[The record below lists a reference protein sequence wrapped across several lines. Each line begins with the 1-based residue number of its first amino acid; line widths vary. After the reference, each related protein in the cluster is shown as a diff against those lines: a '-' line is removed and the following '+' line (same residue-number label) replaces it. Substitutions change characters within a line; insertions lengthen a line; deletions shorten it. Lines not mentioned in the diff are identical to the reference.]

1 MFELTWRILLSF
13 ITLLIMARIMGRKE
27 ISQMTFFNF
36 ISAITIGTIGGALIT
51 DPAFTIW
58 EGVYSLIG
66 WTLLTVGMGILDIKS
81 KKARKLIEGE
91 PIVLINNGKIMD
103 KAMRKVRLDVDA
115 LKVMLREKNVFSVAD
130 VQFALYETDGKLSV
144 LKKETK
150 QTVIKSDM
158 NLQPKVN
165 QYPKPTD
172 VISDGVVNVK
182 NLSKLQLDQQWL
194 QKQLDQAG
202 IDSIADVFYAEVQ
215 KDGSLYIDKKSDYI
229 H

>member
-1 MFELTWRILLSF
+1 MLELTWRILLSF
-13 ITLLIMARIMGRKE
+13 LSLLLLARIMGRKE

-66 WTLLTVGMGILDIKS
+66 WTLLTVGMGLLDIKS

-115 LKVMLREKNVFSVAD
+115 LKVMIREKNIFSLTD
-130 VQFALYETDGKLSV
+130 VEYAIYETDGKLSV

-150 QTVIKSDM
+150 QNLTKSDM

-165 QYPKPTD
+165 QYPMPTD
-172 VISDGVVNVK
+172 VISDGVVNVE

-194 QKQLDQAG
+194 KKQLDQAG
-202 IDSIADVFYAEVQ
+202 IASIEDIFYAEVQ
-215 KDGSLYIDKKSDYI
+215 KDGSLYIDKKGDSI

>member
-1 MFELTWRILLSF
+1 MLELTWRILLSF
-13 ITLLIMARIMGRKE
+13 ISLLIMARIMGRKE

-36 ISAITIGTIGGALIT
+36 VSAITIGTIGGTLIT
-51 DPAFTIW
+51 SPDFTIW
-58 EGVYSLIG
+58 EGLYSLIG
-66 WTLLTVGMGILDIKS
+66 WTLLTVGMGLLDIKS

-103 KAMRKVRLDVDA
+103 KALRKVRLDVDA
-115 LKVMLREKNVFSVAD
+115 LKVMLREKNVFSVSD
-130 VQFALYETDGKLSV
+130 VEYALYETDGKLSV
-144 LKKETK
+144 LKKESK
-150 QTVIKSDM
+150 QNVTKSDM
-158 NLQPKVN
+158 NLQQEVN

-172 VISDGVVNVK
+172 VISDGVVNIE
-182 NLSKLQLDQQWL
+182 NLSELQLDQQWL

-215 KDGSLYIDKKSDYI
+215 KDGKLYIDKKSDYI